1 MLRVFIGHSELVFPE
16 QVTRRQSNPFW
27 VVERTFSDRFEPPAE
42 VYPVFETDKEVLDWY
57 ERQPRALSKEYV
69 NNIRWNEIK
78 DHPINPAFVPVL
90 IYMRDIEY
98 FTDMYYQ
105 ELRRTPT
112 GKDPVIRKFM
122 DRWSI
127 EELHHANLLNRFL
140 EEAGFSSGKDWR
152 IEATERIPKAYLV
165 NTYLIDQICRLF
177 GKYFHGAH
185 MVWGAINEITA
196 MQAYRRLSELAGH
209 PVLAQLLI
217 GIVQEESI
225 HGSFYWKLAEAKFS
239 RDLARFIIGRFWSP
253 VGQGAKLESEAKYV
267 MATLFAGKEG
277 LELFDKKIGGRI
289 ERLPGFLGFKG
300 LTERVAPIVHREP
313 ELTAN
318 ATP

>member
-1 MLRVFIGHSELVFPE
+1 M
-16 QVTRRQSNPFW
+16 
-27 VVERTFSDRFEPPAE
+27 
-42 VYPVFETDKEVLDWY
+42 FETDKEVLDWY

-69 NNIRWNEIK
+69 NNIRWKEIK
-78 DHPINPAFVPVL
+78 DHAINPAFVPVL
-90 IYMRDIEY
+90 VYMRDIEY

-105 ELRRTPT
+105 ELRHTPT

-140 EEAGFSSGKDWR
+140 EEAGFPTGKNWR
-152 IEATERIPKAYLV
+152 AEATHKIPRSYFVGSYLLNQAV
-165 NTYLIDQICRLF
+165 RPF

-196 MQAYRRLSELAGH
+196 MHAYRRLAELAGH
-209 PVLAQLLI
+209 PVLKELLI

-225 HGSFYWKLAEAKFS
+225 HGSFYWNVARVKLAEKKFS
-239 RDLARFIIGRFWSP
+239 RDLARFIIGKFWAP
-253 VGQGAKLESEAKYV
+253 VGQGAKHESEANYI
-267 MATLFAGKEG
+267 MATLFPGKEG
-277 LELFDKKIGGRI
+277 LELFDRKIGGRI

-300 LTERVAPIVHREP
+300 LTERIAPIVQVKP